1 MRKSFALKKI
11 KLKNALRGE
20 LEETAAPPKI
30 GGNIHQKLTEHIKQN
45 DRESPVGK
53 LLKKIEKK
61 FGCTFFEAKVPIY
74 GYSIQKLQIRC
85 YSGEMDA
92 LAFRHGAGAVLEVF
106 VVEWKTYSTNVSTK
120 WWEEATSFKTP
131 LYQSLIYRELLQAHL
146 KENGLEARV
155 GIMLVPI
162 SQSSGLNW
170 VMPGLCTKFN
180 GMDKAGLLDNLKEYQ
195 WFGEQS
201 NCVHTITLPSRLFN
215 LQNLESPYVD
225 ESTQVLTQD
234 TKVTDVINSDATI
247 ADLCEELGLLPLKV
261 EHAGTVE
268 ESPEA

>member
-1 MRKSFALKKI
+1 MRKLFALKKI
-11 KLKNALRGE
+11 KQALGRDQDGT
-20 LEETAAPPKI
+20 ETAQQI
-30 GGNIHQKLTEHIKQN
+30 GDIIHHNLTEKIKQK
-45 DRESPVGK
+45 DRESQEGK
-53 LLKKIEKK
+53 LLKKIEKE

-106 VVEWKTYSTNVSTK
+106 VVEWKTYSRDVSKK
-120 WWEEATSFKTP
+120 WWKEATHFKKP

-146 KENGLEARV
+146 KENGLKARV

-162 SQSSGLNW
+162 FQLPGLNW
-170 VMPGLCTKFN
+170 VKPGLCTKFN
-180 GMDKAGLLDNLKEYQ
+180 GMDKVGLLDNLKEYQ

-225 ESTQVLTQD
+225 ESTKVLTQD

-247 ADLCEELGLLPLKV
+247 ADLCEELGLLALKV
-261 EHAGTVE
+261 ERAERVE

>member
-1 MRKSFALKKI
+1 MSKSFALKKI
-11 KLKNALRGE
+11 ELKNALGGD
-20 LEETAAPPKI
+20 LEGTAQRI
-30 GGNIHQKLTEHIKQN
+30 GDIIHHNLTEKIKKK
-45 DRESPVGK
+45 DREGQQGK

-61 FGCTFFEAKVPIY
+61 FGCTFFKAKVPIY

-92 LAFRHGAGAVLEVF
+92 LAFRRRAGAVLEVF
-106 VVEWKTYSTNVSTK
+106 VVEWKTYSTDVSTK

-146 KENGLEARV
+146 KENGLEVRV

-162 SQSSGLNW
+162 SQLPGLNW
-170 VMPGLCTKFN
+170 PGLCTKFN
-180 GMDKAGLLDNLKEYQ
+180 GMDKVGLLDNLKEYQ

-201 NCVHTITLPSRLFN
+201 NCVHTIKLPSRLFN

-225 ESTQVLTQD
+225 NSTKVLRQD
-234 TKVTDVINSDATI
+234 TKVTDVINGDATI
-247 ADLCEELGLLPLKV
+247 ADMCEELGLLALKV
-261 EHAGTVE
+261 EHAERVE

>member
-11 KLKNALRGE
+11 KLKNALGGD
-20 LEETAAPPKI
+20 LEGTETAQQI
-30 GGNIHQKLTEHIKQN
+30 GDTIHHNLTEHIKQN
-45 DRESPVGK
+45 DREGPEGK
-53 LLKKIEKK
+53 LLKKIEKE
-61 FGCTFFEAKVPIY
+61 FGCTFFEAKVPIC

-92 LAFRHGAGAVLEVF
+92 LAFRRSVDAVREVF
-106 VVEWKTYSTNVSTK
+106 VVEWKTYSTDVLTK

-146 KENGLEARV
+146 KENGLKARV

-162 SQSSGLNW
+162 SQPPGLR
-170 VMPGLCTKFN
+170 VKPGLCTKFN
-180 GMDKAGLLDNLKEYQ
+180 GMDKVGLLDNLKEYQ

-225 ESTQVLTQD
+225 ESTKVLTQD
-234 TKVTDVINSDATI
+234 TKITDVINGDATI
-247 ADLCEELGLLPLKV
+247 ADLCEELGLLALKV
-261 EHAGTVE
+261 ERAERVE